1 VMTLLYEDNRPFFQ
15 LPTMADGCE
24 AQLLRSALSA
34 YKKESNRSP
43 AKAGTRQSVQPRTG
57 TYSDFDHRSSVS
69 WRLTLDVRTWAG
81 RKAMTAAQLKDEL
94 RKMTRI
100 ATDRGGRGGGGMGH
114 LAGGNNLREAIPPLG
129 QHAGLLDAC
138 EAFGVARFF
147 LHSKFG
153 LIPGLPP
160 RLSQDKCACGPHFL
174 PRLCNA
180 ELN

>member
-1 VMTLLYEDNRPFFQ
+1 MTLLYEDNRPFFQ

-81 RKAMTAAQLKDEL
+81 RKGHDRCSTQGRAAED
-94 RKMTRI
+94 
-100 ATDRGGRGGGGMGH
+100 DSDSDG
-114 LAGGNNLREAIPPLG
+114 
-129 QHAGLLDAC
+129 
-138 EAFGVARFF
+138 
-147 LHSKFG
+147 S
-153 LIPGLPP
+153 
-160 RLSQDKCACGPHFL
+160 
-174 PRLCNA
+174 
-180 ELN
+180 